1 MFALPNV
8 HWESSKLLLRKQT
21 NFSKLPEQCFI
32 QYEDHIYTPQ
42 KRNYNQW
49 QPFCLIGKPSV
60 HYVLQLIAGVLREAE
75 FFRRFVDDAIRI
87 ATSASSNEGIRQA
100 LTSAFSNSGLE
111 LTLRQACTA
120 NQKGDVEFLDVN
132 HSIITGDDFGFVT
145 KTHSGGKA
153 VH

>member
-1 MFALPNV
+1 
-8 HWESSKLLLRKQT
+8 
-21 NFSKLPEQCFI
+21 
-32 QYEDHIYTPQ
+32 
-42 KRNYNQW
+42 
-49 QPFCLIGKPSV
+49 V
-60 HYVLQLIAGVLREAE
+60 HYVLQLIAGVLRESE
-75 FFRRFVDDAIRI
+75 VFRRFVDDVIRI
-87 ATSASSNEGIRQA
+87 ATSNEGIRQA
-100 LTSAFSNSGLE
+100 LTSAFANSGLE

>member
-1 MFALPNV
+1 
-8 HWESSKLLLRKQT
+8 
-21 NFSKLPEQCFI
+21 
-32 QYEDHIYTPQ
+32 
-42 KRNYNQW
+42 
-49 QPFCLIGKPSV
+49 V